1 MQSPWYRSLS
11 VNFFIFHF
19 ALFYLIQTG
28 SSVRVS
34 TGRGGMHAYISYL
47 SHFKLRWSEPIQ
59 NKMVAHICLHYL
71 YYTYV
76 LCAWPG
82 SNPILHLNHR
92 IHICA
97 KLSALQKSVITN
109 IFIMNNYNSHWCNAL
124 WQNYPNFHWIY
135 SYH

>member
-11 VNFFIFHF
+11 VNFFNFHF

-34 TGRGGMHAYISYL
+34 TGRVVCMRIFHTCHISNCDGL
-47 SHFKLRWSEPIQ
+47 NPFRTKWSHTYVCTI
-59 NKMVAHICLHYL
+59 

-82 SNPILHLNHR
+82 SNPTLHLNHR

-124 WQNYPNFHWIY
+124 WQNYLNFHWIY